1 MTENNSFSYSNVTNA
16 IGNNTIKFEA
26 KPMGILIAD
35 LSLLFMAILPIFWG
49 ALKSVSYHKKQRESG
64 EPAEYLSHKDA
75 AIFPLTAS
83 ATLLGLYIFFK
94 GSPKPFEN
102 EVNHSTEKDDT
113 QTTSIDNTY
122 NNPKNNTEKPKKET
136 NDLIKVE
143 FDRVDLLTLSTS
155 LIIGIW
161 YLMKKHWI
169 ANNIF
174 GLAFATNA
182 IELLQLN
189 RISTGLILLG
199 GLFIYD
205 IFWVFGTN
213 VMVTVAKSFEAPIKL
228 MFPLDFV
235 EKGLSA
241 SNFAMLGLGDIVIPG
256 IFIAL
261 ILRFEMNSLHNPK
274 KKLYFYSTML
284 AYILGLVF
292 TTLIL
297 HFYKHAQPALL
308 YLVPACVGTP
318 FIISLARGEWSH
330 LMKYEDN
337 PATEDK
343 QLNDNQGHQINQDLI
358 IDSSDDKKFN

>member
-1 MTENNSFSYSNVTNA
+1 
-16 IGNNTIKFEA
+16 
-26 KPMGILIAD
+26 
-35 LSLLFMAILPIFWG
+35 
-49 ALKSVSYHKKQRESG
+49 
-64 EPAEYLSHKDA
+64 
-75 AIFPLTAS
+75 
-83 ATLLGLYIFFK
+83 
-94 GSPKPFEN
+94 
-102 EVNHSTEKDDT
+102 
-113 QTTSIDNTY
+113 
-122 NNPKNNTEKPKKET
+122 
-136 NDLIKVE
+136 
-143 FDRVDLLTLSTS
+143 
-155 LIIGIW
+155 
-161 YLMKKHWI
+161 MKKHWI